1 MPLAVTKSSVSLLP
15 ALRFDLQRNQ
25 VVRDSSSKA
34 GAPSQAA
41 AVGRQHSR
49 TSLVLGVCA

>member
-1 MPLAVTKSSVSLLP
+1 VPLAVTKSSVSLLP